1 MLVVR
6 GVTYRIERKRA
17 HHYRVVR
24 LLDDLEVGSFQTR
37 PLRIEAAHV
46 EEALLLEVVHLARR
60 SARTSS
66 VMQAAPV
73 YEADRESS
81 PSVIPAAPAEP
92 PRASS
97 APPVARPPSTIPPPS
112 PLPA

>member
-6 GVTYRIERKRA
+6 GVTYRIERSRA

-37 PLRIEAAHV
+37 PLRVEAVHIEEV
-46 EEALLLEVVHLARR
+46 ILLEVVRVARR

-92 PRASS
+92 PRSVT
-97 APPVARPPSTIPPPS
+97 PVPGSRPPSTVPPPS
-112 PLPA
+112 PVPA